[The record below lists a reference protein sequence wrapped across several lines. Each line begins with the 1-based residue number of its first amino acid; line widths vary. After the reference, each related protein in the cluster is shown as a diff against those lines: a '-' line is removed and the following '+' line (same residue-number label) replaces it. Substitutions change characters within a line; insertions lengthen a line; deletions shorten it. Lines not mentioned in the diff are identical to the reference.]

1 MTPHLHVPPSV
12 RPPCGAPDRVA
23 LLARPRRP
31 AACAREVVCLSH
43 SRVCRLPFY
52 VPHARERTRLS
63 SFFVSFVS
71 PGAALPR
78 PVRAAR
84 LAARHGAESRGAHAP
99 RRPRPVL
106 RGRSLRSSPRL
117 GHREEGCDERRG
129 AGASGRRGAHSF
141 TNPRLRVFQVV
152 PDGGSPGR
160 TAALNRLL
168 RGPCAVLH
176 GGRAVSSPASGHPP
190 GTWHPAPGT
199 RYPAPGTRH
208 PACPAAPPPGAGPKI
223 SPPRCFLL

>member
-1 MTPHLHVPPSV
+1 MTRIPFSCFKLSLLGRHWSVPLCKFQGFDPMTPHLHPPPSV
-12 RPPCGAPDRVA
+12 RPLCGAPDRVA

-84 LAARHGAESRGAHAP
+84 MAARHGAESRGAHAP

-106 RGRSLRSSPRL
+106 RGRSLRSSPRP
-117 GHREEGCDERRG
+117 GHREEGCDECRG
-129 AGASGRRGAHSF
+129 AGARTALRIRVFAFSRWCRMGGRRVARQRS
-141 TNPRLRVFQVV
+141 T
-152 PDGGSPGR
+152 D
-160 TAALNRLL
+160 
-168 RGPCAVLH
+168 C
-176 GGRAVSSPASGHPP
+176 
-190 GTWHPAPGT
+190 
-199 RYPAPGTRH
+199 
-208 PACPAAPPPGAGPKI
+208 
-223 SPPRCFLL
+223 